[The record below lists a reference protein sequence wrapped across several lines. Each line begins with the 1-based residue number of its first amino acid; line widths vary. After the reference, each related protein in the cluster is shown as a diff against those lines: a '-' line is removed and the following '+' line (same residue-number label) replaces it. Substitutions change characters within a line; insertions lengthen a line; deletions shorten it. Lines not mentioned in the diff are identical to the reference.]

1 MAQRNLVGCGNWH
14 FTLFER
20 NGALSVN
27 RRSLLQGLASIPM
40 ALSADKFAYSQ
51 ASLPKL
57 KVDRLEVFRV
67 KVNRRGNWTIVR
79 LHTSCGLTGLGD
91 TSQSGKDEGTLAYL
105 KQFSEL
111 LRGRSIFDIEWFRK
125 ATASVILPGGASA
138 AVAASA
144 LEQALWDIQGK
155 VFSVPAYE
163 LFGGRIQDR
172 IRIYANINRST
183 EDRTPDGFARMA
195 EKAIN
200 ASFDAVKLAPF
211 DEMPRGLSDKAQ
223 IEHFTQFGIDCGK
236 AVRQVIGSNRD
247 LLIDGHSHF
256 TLEDS
261 LELARRLEPL
271 HLYWL
276 EEVTP
281 AIPIQ
286 NLATVTKAATMTTA
300 GGESIHGVAGFYP
313 YIKAE
318 AVGVVMPDV
327 KVCGG
332 MLELKKIAALAEGAG
347 LIASPHGPA
356 SPVGNVTAAHVI
368 ATIPNFNIL
377 EFSFGEVPWRAELI
391 DPPEQVTDSALVLS
405 RRPGLGIELNEKT
418 AAKHAVS

>member
-1 MAQRNLVGCGNWH
+1 
-14 FTLFER
+14 
-20 NGALSVN
+20 VN
-27 RRSLLQGLASIPM
+27 RDRRSLLQGLATAPL
-40 ALSADKFAYSQ
+40 ALSAEKLAYFQ
-51 ASLPKL
+51 ASAARLT
-57 KVDRLEVFRV
+57 VDRLEVFRV

-79 LHTSCGLTGLGD
+79 LYTSGVLTGLGD
-91 TSQSGKDEGTLAYL
+91 ASQSGKDEDTLAHL

-111 LRGRSIFDIEWFRK
+111 LRGRSIFDIEWFGK
-125 ATASVILPGGASA
+125 ATASIILAGGASA
-138 AVAASA
+138 AIAASA
-144 LEQALWDIQGK
+144 LEQALWDIRGK
-155 VFSVPAYE
+155 AFSVPTYE

-195 EKAIN
+195 EMAVA

-223 IEHFTQFGIDCGK
+223 IEHFKQFGIDCGK
-236 AVRQVIGSNRD
+236 AVRQTIGSNRD

-256 TLEDS
+256 ELEDA
-261 LELARRLEPL
+261 LELSRRLDPL

-281 AIPIQ
+281 AVPVQ
-286 NLATVTKAATMTTA
+286 NLATITRAAKMTTA

-318 AVGVVMPDV
+318 AVDVVMPDV

-391 DPPEQVTDSALVLS
+391 NPPEQVTNSSLALS
-405 RRPGLGIELNEKT
+405 RRPGLGIEINEKI
-418 AAKHAVS
+418 AAQYAVS